1 MAATTLTPK
10 VSTAARRRPTSD
22 VVRVTFTPAPGRKPP
37 ESLRRTV
44 QRLLARIGER
54 SSKGN
59 LVYLVCF
66 HRKLYGTESRATER
80 PPHFSLHYLGTTD
93 NIWLR
98 LWLHAIGAGARLL
111 AVCLGRGVEWRL
123 VRLWRGGRALEF
135 VLGQLHYNELCPDCA
150 GEAAWQR
157 AAHYEEVINGDTG
170 LPVVVRWLAG
180 GTRCKVVFED
190 DGTGASYFGEHY
202 YERVVDSDTGLPV
215 VVRWLAHSTRFKVIP
230 LDEHANTSEQEEV

>member
-1 MAATTLTPK
+1 MAATTVTPK
-10 VSTAARRRPTSD
+10 PSSAARRPTSD
-22 VVRVTFTPAPGRKPP
+22 VVRVTFALAPGRKPP
-37 ESLRRTV
+37 EPLRRTI

-59 LVYLVCF
+59 LVYLLCF
-66 HRKLYGTESRATER
+66 HKKLYGTESHATKR

-98 LWLHAIGAGARLL
+98 LWLHAVGAGAKLL

-135 VLGQLHYNELCPDCA
+135 ILGQHHYSELCPDCA

-157 AAHYEEVINGDTG
+157 AAHYKEVINGDTG

-202 YERVVDSDTGLPV
+202 YARVVDSDTGLPV
-215 VVRWLAHSTRFKVIP
+215 VVRWLAHSTRFKVIS
-230 LDEHANTSEQEEV
+230 LDEPTGAPGQEEA